1 MKYYELLK
9 YATDLSIENHKEE
22 SAVKILLLYVTGL
35 ESHILISKMNDDV
48 SDAEILKFKELID
61 KYIYNNIPIQH
72 LTGVEYFYGYEFYVT
87 DEVLIPRFETEE
99 LVNNILMTY
108 DEVFDGKE
116 INVVDVGTGSGAIA
130 ITLDLEEANMNVMAT
145 DISESALK
153 VAKKNNDKL
162 GANVEFRLGDMLKPL
177 EGKKFDILVSNPPYI
192 PVTEKV
198 ESLVYDNEP
207 HIALFGGED
216 GLKFYRIILQ
226 NAASFLNVP
235 NIIAFEHAYNKG
247 EEMIELSKRYFPNAE
262 VKLLKDMQRKDRMT
276 IIINRR

>member
-72 LTGVEYFYGYEFYVT
+72 LTGVEYFYGCEFYVT